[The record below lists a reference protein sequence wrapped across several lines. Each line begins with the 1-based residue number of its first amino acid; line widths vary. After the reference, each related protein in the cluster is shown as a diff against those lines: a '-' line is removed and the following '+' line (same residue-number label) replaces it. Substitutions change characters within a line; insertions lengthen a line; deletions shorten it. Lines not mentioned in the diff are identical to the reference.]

1 MGWVITLHRM
11 VLDYPTRRRLL
22 ASGAAVSAAAL
33 AGCIGGGG
41 SGDGDRFH
49 FTQEQSREEQFD
61 PVVSN
66 DAYSFQVIQLVFD
79 GLYEYDEGLELQPK
93 LAAGEPTVERDG
105 TRYIFELVEGA
116 TFHNG
121 DEVTAGDVAHSF
133 TAPVEEETE
142 NASEYDM
149 IESTEVID
157 DYQLQVDLGEEPYGP
172 FELATMGVTVV
183 PESVRTEDREA
194 FNTDPV
200 GSGPFEFADLQE
212 NEYVD
217 LERNDDYWGD
227 LEPNLE
233 EVRFVAHG
241 DPAGRVS
248 DIRAGNTDVIAGIPN
263 DDWDVLENEDGVTLH
278 SAESPTFMYM
288 AFNCN
293 EGPTTTPEVRQAIAH
308 SFSMQ
313 DFIESNA
320 GNVSSPM
327 YSPIPPVVNEVWG
340 FPEEEYQEMLPEYD
354 PDQAQSLLDEHAP
367 DDFTPTIITPEG
379 IRAQLAERIATRLD
393 EIGYG
398 ADVQVLDFAT
408 LVDTYTSGNAD
419 DYQMYLLGWTGGPDP
434 DYYLYP
440 LFHESQA
447 GTNQGHYYGGSD
459 GFHEAIAEGRNSA
472 GQENRYDIYEPVIR
486 EIVDQLPV
494 LPAFTQD
501 NTMASRNYVQDL
513 QAHPEV
519 TRNPTLVAEY
529 TNVSME

>member
-1 MGWVITLHRM
+1 MSRNVANI
-11 VLDYPTRRRLL
+11 TRRRLL
-22 ASGAAVSAAAL
+22 GSGAAVSASVI
-33 AGCIGGGG
+33 AGCIGGDGG
-41 SGDGDRFH
+41 SGNGDRFH
-49 FTQEQSREEQFD
+49 FTQEQSREEKFD
-61 PVVSN
+61 PIVSN

-79 GLYEYDEGLELQPK
+79 GLYEYGENLELQPK
-93 LAAGEPTVERDG
+93 LATGEPTVEREG
-105 TRYIFELVEGA
+105 TRYIFELEEGA

-121 DEVTAGDVAHSF
+121 DEVTAEDVAHSF

-142 NASEYDM
+142 NASEFNM

-157 DYQLQVDLGEEPYGP
+157 DYQLQVDLGDQPYGP

-183 PESVRTEDREA
+183 SKSARTEDRDA
-194 FNTDPV
+194 YNKNPV
-200 GSGPFEFADLQE
+200 GSGPFTFAELQE

-217 LERNDDYWGD
+217 LERNDDYWDD
-227 LEPNLE
+227 LEPNIPS
-233 EVRFVAHG
+233 VRFVAH
-241 DPAGRVS
+241 DDNAGRVS
-248 DIRAGNTDVIAGIPN
+248 DIRAGNTDAIAGVPN
-263 DDWDVLENEDGVTLH
+263 DDWSVLKNEEGVQLH
-278 SAESPTFMYM
+278 SSESPTFMYM

-293 EGPTTTPEVRQAIAH
+293 EGPTTNPQVRKAIAH
-308 SFSMQ
+308 SFSMS

-320 GNVSSPM
+320 GNVTSPM
-327 YSPIPPVVNEVWG
+327 YSPIPPVVNEVWE
-340 FPEEEYQEMLPEYD
+340 FPEDEYKEMLPSYD

-398 ADVQVLDFAT
+398 ADVQVLDFGT
-408 LVDTYTSGNAD
+408 LVEKYTTGKAS

-440 LFHESQA
+440 LFHESVA
-447 GTNQGHYYGGSD
+447 GTTQGHYYGGSD
-459 GFHEAIAEGRNSA
+459 GFHQNIADARNSA
-472 GQENRYDIYEPVIR
+472 DQEARYDLYEPVIR

-501 NTMASRNYVQDL
+501 NTMASRNYVSGL
-513 QAHPEV
+513 KAHPEV

>member
-1 MGWVITLHRM
+1 M
-11 VLDYPTRRRLL
+11 VRDQTGLTRRRLL
-22 ASGAAVSAAAL
+22 ASGAAVSAATI

-41 SGDGDRFH
+41 SGGGDQFH

-93 LAAGEPTVERDG
+93 LATGEPTVERDG
-105 TRYIFELVEGA
+105 TRYIFEIEEA
-116 TFHNG
+116 AEFHNG
-121 DEVTAGDVAHSF
+121 DDVTASDVAHSF
-133 TAPVEEETE
+133 RAPVEEETE

-157 DYQLQVDLGEEPYGP
+157 DYQLQVDLGEDPYGP

-183 PESVRTEDREA
+183 PESVRTDDRDA
-194 FNTDPV
+194 FNSDPV
-200 GSGPFEFADLQE
+200 GSGPFTFAELQE
-212 NEYVD
+212 NEYVEI
-217 LERNDDYWGD
+217 ERWDDYWDD

-233 EVRFVAHG
+233 QVRFEAHE

-248 DIRAGNTDVIAGIPN
+248 DIRSANTDVIAGIPN
-263 DDWDVLENEDGVTLH
+263 DDWDVLENEDGVNLH

-293 EGPTTTPEVRQAIAH
+293 EGPTTTPEVRRAIAH

-313 DFIESNA
+313 DFIESNGA
-320 GNVSSPM
+320 NVTSPM
-327 YSPIPPVVNEVWG
+327 YSPIPPVVNEIWE
-340 FPEEEYQEMLPEYD
+340 FPEDEYQELLPSYD

-459 GFHEAIAEGRNSA
+459 GFHDAIAEGRNSA
-472 GQENRYDIYEPVIR
+472 GQEERYDLYEPVIR
-486 EIVDQLPV
+486 EIVEQLPA

-501 NTMASRNYVQDL
+501 NTMASRDYVQDL

-519 TRNPTLVAEY
+519 TRNPTLVADY

>member
-1 MGWVITLHRM
+1 M
-11 VLDYPTRRRLL
+11 VVSKHATVTRRRLL
-22 ASGAAVSAAAL
+22 GSGAAVSASL
-33 AGCIGGGG
+33 IAGCIGGEGPGG
-41 SGDGDRFH
+41 GNRFH

-66 DAYSFQVIQLVFD
+66 DAYSFQVIQLIFD
-79 GLYEYDEGLELQPK
+79 GLYEYGEGLELQPK

-157 DYQLQVDLGEEPYGP
+157 DYQLQVDLGEDPYGP

-200 GSGPFEFADLQE
+200 GSGPFEFVELQE
-212 NEYVD
+212 NDHVD
-217 LERNDDYWGD
+217 LERNDDYWDD
-227 LEPNLE
+227 LEPNIP
-233 EVRFVAHG
+233 EVRFVAH
-241 DPAGRVS
+241 DDDAGRVS
-248 DIRAGNTDVIAGIPN
+248 DIRAENTDVIAGVPN
-263 DDWDVLENEDGVTLH
+263 DDWDVLENENGITLH

-293 EGPTTTPEVRQAIAH
+293 EGPTTNPEVRRAIAH

-320 GNVSSPM
+320 GNVTSPM
-327 YSPIPPVVNEVWG
+327 YSPVPPVVNEIWG
-340 FPEEEYQEMLPEYD
+340 FPQDEYQEMLPAYD
-354 PDQAQSLLDEHAP
+354 PEQAQSLLDEHAP
-367 DDFTPTIITPEG
+367 DGFTPTIITPEG
-379 IRAQLAERIATRLD
+379 IRAQLAELIATRLD

-408 LVDTYTSGNAD
+408 LVDTYTSGSAD

-447 GTNQGHYYGGSD
+447 GVNQGHYYSGSD
-459 GFHEAIAEGRNSA
+459 GFHAAIAEGRNSA
-472 GQENRYDIYEPVIR
+472 GQEERYDIYEPVIR
-486 EIVDQLPV
+486 EIVEQVPV

-501 NTMASRNYVQDL
+501 NTMASRNYVSDL

>member
-1 MGWVITLHRM
+1 M

-105 TRYIFELVEGA
+105 TRYIFELEEGA

-149 IESTEVID
+149 IDSTEVID
-157 DYQLQVDLGEEPYGP
+157 DYQLQVDLGEDPYGP

-200 GSGPFEFADLQE
+200 GSGPFEFVDLQE

-217 LERNDDYWGD
+217 LERNDDYWDD

-233 EVRFVAHG
+233 QVRFVAHE

-248 DIRAGNTDVIAGIPN
+248 DIRAGDTDVIAGIPN
-263 DDWDVLENEDGVTLH
+263 DDWDVLENEDGVALH

-293 EGPTTTPEVRQAIAH
+293 EGPTTTPEVRRGIAH

-313 DFIESNA
+313 DFIDSNA
-320 GNVSSPM
+320 GNVSSAM
-327 YSPIPPVVNEVWG
+327 YSPIPPVVNEIWE
-340 FPEEEYQEMLPEYD
+340 FPEEEYQELLPEYD
-354 PDQAQSLLDEHAP
+354 PEQAQSLLDEHAP

-447 GTNQGHYYGGSD
+447 GTNQGHYYEGSD

-472 GQENRYDIYEPVIR
+472 GQEERYDIYEPVVR
-486 EIVDQLPV
+486 EVVEQLPV

-501 NTMASRNYVQDL
+501 NTMASRDYVQDL

-519 TRNPTLVAEY
+519 TRNPTLLAEY